1 MVAKKIHIAT
11 LGKAVDPILRGA
23 YILNASELYIITSD
37 AYAERSEEDSITR
50 IIDGLAAFPIKVHHE
65 LNGKPL
71 LIDPFQKD
79 SFERIIEVI
88 IDIIDSRNGE
98 QTDFWINIT
107 GGTNLMTAAA
117 TMAANL
123 TYSTAYYVLRPD
135 EKSPE
140 NEIIEIPP
148 HNLMPGISDR
158 RKSIFL
164 VLNQSEELSDS
175 HIYEKIRLEY
185 EPEIT
190 ERQVRY
196 PLEQLE
202 KDGYIK
208 RKREG
213 RENKNSLTI
222 WGRIIVKLLGLSG

>member
-1 MVAKKIHIAT
+1 MAVNKIHIAT

-23 YILNASELYIITSD
+23 YILNASELYILTSE
-37 AYAERSEEDSITR
+37 AYAERSREDSITK
-50 IIDGLAAFPIKVHHE
+50 IIDGLAAFPIKVHYE
-65 LNGKPL
+65 FDGKPL

-79 SFERIIEVI
+79 SFERIIEFI
-88 IDIIDSRNGE
+88 IDIIVSRKGE
-98 QTDFWINIT
+98 DADFWVNIT

-123 TYSTAYYVLRPD
+123 TQSTAYYVLRSD
-135 EKSPE
+135 EKSHE
-140 NEIIEIPP
+140 NEIIEVPP

-158 RKSIFL
+158 RKNIFL
-164 VLNQSEELSDS
+164 ILSQSRELSDS
-175 HIYEKIRLEY
+175 QIYDRIRSEF
-185 EPEIT
+185 EPGIT

-196 PLEQLE
+196 PLEKLE
-202 KDGYIK
+202 KDGYIN

-213 RENKNSLTI
+213 RQNKNSLTI